1 MEYIDLRSDTVTKP
15 TEEMRKAM
23 ANAEVGDDVYG
34 DDPTVNRLERLA
46 ADILGKE
53 DAIFVPSGTFANQL
67 SLFTHCE
74 RGNEVILGDDVH
86 IVQHEAGAASI
97 IAGVQL
103 RTIETDK
110 GALPPEK
117 VEEKIRK
124 VEDIHFPET
133 GLICL
138 ENAHSN
144 GRVIPIENFKRIREI
159 ADKYNV
165 PIHLDGA
172 RIFNAATALNIDPKE
187 IAKYTD
193 SVSFCLSKGLC
204 APVGSLL
211 VGSKEFIQIARK
223 KRKIMGGGMR
233 QAGILAAAGII
244 ALEKMRFRLYE
255 DHENAKYLAMKL
267 EELGYIEVV
276 EEVQIN
282 MVFFKINKV
291 FYENEFID
299 YLLKNGIK
307 INPPEDGIFR
317 FVTHYW
323 IKKRDIDFVVEK
335 THEYFKNK
343 WLRILYKA
351 FIKR

>member
-1 MEYIDLRSDTVTKP
+1 MEFIDLRSDTVTKP
-15 TEEMRKAM
+15 TDEMRKAM
-23 ANAEVGDDVYG
+23 AEAEVGDDVYG
-34 DDPTVNRLERLA
+34 DDPTVNKLEKMA
-46 ADILGKE
+46 AEILGKE
-53 DAIFVPSGTFANQL
+53 DAVFVPTGTFANQL
-67 SLFTHCE
+67 ALFTHCE

-86 IVQHEAGAASI
+86 IVQHEAGAASV

-124 VEDIHFPET
+124 IEDIHYPKT

-144 GRVIPIENFKRIREI
+144 GRVIPLENFKKIKEI
-159 ADKYNV
+159 ANKYEI

-172 RIFNAATALNIDPKE
+172 RIFNASVALNVDPKE
-187 IAKYTD
+187 IAKYAD

-211 VGSKEFIQIARK
+211 VGSREFIEKARK

-233 QAGILAAAGII
+233 QVGILAAAGII
-244 ALEKMRFRLYE
+244 ALEKMRFRLHE
-255 DHENAKYLAMKL
+255 DHENAKYLAKNL
-267 EELGYIEVV
+267 VELGFVEIV

-282 MVFFKINKV
+282 MVFFKIKK
-291 FYENEFID
+291 EFD
-299 YLLKNGIK
+299 ESNFVNFLLKNGIK
-307 INPPEDGIFR
+307 INPSDDNVFR

-323 IKKRDIDFVVEK
+323 VKKEHIDYVVK
-335 THEYFKNK
+335 KIYDYFK
-343 WLRILYKA
+343 
-351 FIKR
+351 